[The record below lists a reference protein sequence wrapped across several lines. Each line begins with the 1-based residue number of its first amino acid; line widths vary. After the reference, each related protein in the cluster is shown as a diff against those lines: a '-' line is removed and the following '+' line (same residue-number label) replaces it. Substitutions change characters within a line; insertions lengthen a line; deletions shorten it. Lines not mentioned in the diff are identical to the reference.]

1 MSGRPHSAGCR
12 LRVRQI
18 PFRGTRPARSRFSRT
33 RPARDVHGATF
44 LALILALTTGG
55 ELPGRAW
62 TYHVF
67 RQRLSPA
74 DSSRPAL
81 TRQANGRAD
90 ASHEG
95 GAPTD

>member
-1 MSGRPHSAGCR
+1 M
-12 LRVRQI
+12 
-18 PFRGTRPARSRFSRT
+18 
-33 RPARDVHGATF
+33 HGATF
-44 LALILALTTGG
+44 LALFLALTTGG
-55 ELPGRAW
+55 ELPGRSW

-81 TRQANGRAD
+81 TRQANGRAG

-95 GAPTD
+95 GAPTG